1 LEISLSEAFA
11 YLLSAKQRHFCAR
24 TVSALVRVR
33 SPGLGTMAVGISR
46 DGRLCLFY
54 DPEFI
59 KTLTLRKLALICWH
73 EVLHLAL
80 DHIPRYLNLLVGCP
94 SEASKSRLRV
104 AMNYGADFAA
114 NELIRS
120 ERGFDNTEDAKWLYG
135 CKADPRGGLLP
146 DKFGFPRNLSF
157 EEYMALLNEKMEH
170 TSQQI
175 AEGLSL
181 ETYSIPMPQGD
192 ENDPSDGQG
201 QGQGEGED
209 QEGQGGGGGSGGGG
223 QGEEEEQKSQGGGG
237 QGPGQGQMPGQ
248 GAPGPEEG
256 TPEHILDQFFKGRT
270 GGAHRFW
277 EGETNHRTAEELQ
290 GLADRMHQEAKQL
303 LTRSVREHMKSRGT
317 IPGGLKQII
326 EAFLAPP
333 KIPWPKVLRSLC
345 TRTQQSKPKRGLAR
359 PNRRLHGIGGI
370 LPFPG
375 RTQDHK
381 FTIYFALD
389 TSGSMSEEDLRL
401 GLQEVMNIVR
411 TEPDVT
417 LVVMYCDAHLH
428 LTYDVTSIDD
438 IDFNVVGRGGTDFN
452 PPFIKVRESMRTDLP
467 PDILIYATDGFAPE
481 PEPENRVPI
490 PVVWLVTP
498 GGQVPSPTYGIHIP
512 MEPF

>member
-1 LEISLSEAFA
+1 MEISLSEAFA
-11 YLLSAKQRHFCAR
+11 YLLNAKQRHFCAR

-33 SPGLGTMAVGISR
+33 SPGMGTLAVGINR

-59 KTLTLRKLALICWH
+59 KTLTLRKLTLICWH

-80 DHIPRYLNLLVGCP
+80 DHIPRYLNLLVGC

-104 AMNYGADFAA
+104 AMNYGADFAT

-135 CKADPRGGLLP
+135 CEADPRGGLLP

-157 EEYMALLNEKMEH
+157 EEYMALLNQKMEH

-181 ETYSIPMPQGD
+181 ETYAIPMPSGD

-201 QGQGEGED
+201 QGQGGGED
-209 QEGQGGGGGSGGGG
+209 QEGQGGGGGKGKGKDQTPS
-223 QGEEEEQKSQGGGG
+223 
-237 QGPGQGQMPGQ
+237 Q
-248 GAPGPEEG
+248 GAPAPEEG

-290 GLADRMHQEAKQL
+290 GLADRIHQDAKQL
-303 LTRSVREHMKSRGT
+303 LTKSVREHVKSRGT
-317 IPGGLKQII
+317 IPAGLKEVI
-326 EAFLAPP
+326 EAFLQPP

-359 PNRRLHGIGGI
+359 PNRRLHGMGGI

-381 FTIYFALD
+381 FTIAFAVD
-389 TSGSMSEEDLRL
+389 TSGSMSEDDLRL
-401 GLQEVMNIVR
+401 ALVELLNIVR
-411 TEPDVT
+411 TEEDVT
-417 LVVMYCDAHLH
+417 LWVMYCDADLH
-428 LTYDVTSIDD
+428 LTYDVTSVDD
-438 IDFNVVGRGGTDFN
+438 VDFNVIGRGGTDFN
-452 PPFIKVRESMRTDLP
+452 PPFIKVRELMRTDQA
-467 PDILIYATDGFAPE
+467 PDILIYATDGYAPE

-498 GGQVPSPTYGIHIP
+498 TGKVPSPTYGIHIQ